1 MFLWKGLIRKTI
13 VKGVGNGL
21 NFERFKIKGLFCYL
35 ATSPLSVKVKKIGH
49 PKEDWVE
56 STLTPP
62 VGLVLSTK
70 KLRGID
76 PNKKY
81 ARIMLVKRLE
91 SRKKK
96 DNGKAVKIKR
106 L

>member
-21 NFERFKIKGLFCYL
+21 NFERFKIKGLFCHL

-49 PKEDWVE
+49 SSKEDCVE

-62 VGLVLSTK
+62 VGLVLSTEDLK
-70 KLRGID
+70 RID
-76 PNKKY
+76 PKSQAK
-81 ARIMLVKRLE
+81 
-91 SRKKK
+91 S
-96 DNGKAVKIKR
+96 
-106 L
+106 